1 MRPFLLLG
9 VLALAACTH
18 APPAGPRIDP
28 ALAGLIPADTM
39 LLAGMRIEALE
50 KTPVYQKFLVRRS
63 FAQIDDFAARTG
75 VDPRKDL
82 WELLYVSNGKRGA
95 LIGHGMFSDEGEPKL
110 QKKGDNRFGY
120 KGFTLIGSDLTAILL
135 INQTVLAMGDTDELR
150 AMVDAHE
157 KSAGPPPAM
166 AALLARMSPE
176 AKIWGIYGGGQ
187 VQLPF
192 DTSGNLANISKILNL
207 IQTGTFYL
215 DLTSELS
222 GLAEATSA
230 TDASAEQLE
239 GGLKAM

>member
-95 LIGHGMFSDEGEPKL
+95 LIGHGMFSDESEPNL
-110 QKKGDNRFGY
+110 GKKGTRRFAY
-120 KGFTLIGSDLTAILL
+120 KSFTLVGDEETAILL
-135 INQTVLAMGDTDELR
+135 LSPTSLAIGDTAELR
-150 AMVDAHE
+150 ALIDAKD
-157 KSAGPPPAM
+157 KS
-166 AALLARMSPE
+166 
-176 AKIWGIYGGGQ
+176 
-187 VQLPF
+187 
-192 DTSGNLANISKILNL
+192 
-207 IQTGTFYL
+207 TG
-215 DLTSELS
+215 
-222 GLAEATSA
+222 
-230 TDASAEQLE
+230 
-239 GGLKAM
+239 